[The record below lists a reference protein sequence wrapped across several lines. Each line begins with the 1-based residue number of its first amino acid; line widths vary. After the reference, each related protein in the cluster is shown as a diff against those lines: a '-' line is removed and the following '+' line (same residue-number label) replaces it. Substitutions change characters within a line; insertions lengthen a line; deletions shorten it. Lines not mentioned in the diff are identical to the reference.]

1 MIYNFVNKIL
11 LFPLY
16 YTLKIRHFLFDSEI
30 LKSKKYDIP
39 IISVGNISMGGTGKT
54 PHTEFLVREL
64 MPKYRVAV
72 LSRGY
77 GRKTRGFRLVSS
89 TDKVLD
95 VGDEPLQMKKKFES
109 VIVAVCEKR
118 TNGVEVL
125 LALPENERPTV
136 ILLDDAFQHRWISPS
151 TNIVL
156 IDYNGKMGK
165 EFLFP
170 MGNLRDLP
178 EQIKRA
184 DIIIVTKCPKEI
196 SLEDRFNWEK
206 SIRLGKWQKLLFST
220 ISYGEP
226 KEIFEGADK
235 RYIYSKYA
243 ILITAIAN
251 PKPLIYHLLNSYKIL
266 ARLQYRDHHNFTLFE
281 VSKINRWAK
290 KWPKAV
296 IYTTEKDAQR
306 LLTKNKLSDNVKQR
320 LFYIP
325 INASIVYQKDET
337 EANFVQE

>member
-16 YTLKIRHFLFDSEI
+16 YTLKIRHFLFDKEI

-39 IISVGNISMGGTGKT
+39 IISIGNISMGGTGKT
-54 PHTEFLVREL
+54 PHTEFLMREL
-64 MPKYRVAV
+64 MPRHKVAV

-77 GRKTRGFRLVSS
+77 GRKTRGFRIVNN
-89 TDKVLD
+89 TDKVLE
-95 VGDEPLQMKKKFES
+95 VGDEPLQMKKKYES

-118 TNGVEVL
+118 TKGVEAL
-125 LALPENERPTV
+125 LALPETERPTV
-136 ILLDDAFQHRWISPS
+136 ILLDDAFQHRWITPT

-156 IDYNGKMGK
+156 IDYNGTKGK

-170 MGNLRDLP
+170 VGNLRDLP

-206 SIRLGKWQKLLFST
+206 SLRTGTWQKLLFST

-243 ILITAIAN
+243 ILITGIAN
-251 PKPLIYHLLNSYKIL
+251 PKPLIYNLLDSYKIL
-266 ARLQYRDHHNFTLFE
+266 GRLEFRDHHNFTRFE
-281 VSKINRWAK
+281 VTKINRWAK

-306 LLTKNKLSDNVKQR
+306 LLSKTKLTDNVKQR

-325 INASIVYQKDET
+325 IDASIVYQKDEPET
-337 EANFVQE
+337 VFI